1 MIEINNKTIL
11 ILNGPNLNMLGV
23 REPEVYGS
31 ETLKGIEH
39 KIKLRADALGYNI
52 DFRQSNNEGDLVD
65 WIQQAREGASLIL
78 LNAGA
83 FTHTSVAIL
92 DALQSIEI
100 PVIEVHLSNIFKR
113 EKFRHHSYISP
124 VAHGVICGFGG
135 NSYILA
141 LEAAHDI
148 LNK

>member
-1 MIEINNKTIL
+1 MTEISNKTIL

-31 ETLKGIEH
+31 ETLKDIEH
-39 KIKLRADALGYNI
+39 RISKRADTLGYNI
-52 DFRQSNNEGDLVD
+52 DFRQSNNEGDLID
-65 WIQQAREGASLIL
+65 WIQQAREDASFIL

-83 FTHTSVAIL
+83 FTHTSIAML
-92 DALQSIEI
+92 DALQSIDI
-100 PVIEVHLSNIFKR
+100 PVIEVHLSNIYKR

-124 VAHGVICGFGG
+124 VAVGVICGFGG